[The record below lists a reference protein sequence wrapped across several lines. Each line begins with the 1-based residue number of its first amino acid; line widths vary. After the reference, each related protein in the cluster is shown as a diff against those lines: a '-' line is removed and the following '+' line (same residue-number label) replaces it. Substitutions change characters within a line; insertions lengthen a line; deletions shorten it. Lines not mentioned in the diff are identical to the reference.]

1 MDDDTLWMDS
11 KFLKTMFEARFK
23 LTENFIV
30 FSNIINT
37 GIHSHIQQRFGVFK
51 YPEPVEYDCIGNG
64 WYIPQIGV

>member
-1 MDDDTLWMDS
+1 M
-11 KFLKTMFEARFK
+11 
-23 LTENFIV
+23 ENFIV